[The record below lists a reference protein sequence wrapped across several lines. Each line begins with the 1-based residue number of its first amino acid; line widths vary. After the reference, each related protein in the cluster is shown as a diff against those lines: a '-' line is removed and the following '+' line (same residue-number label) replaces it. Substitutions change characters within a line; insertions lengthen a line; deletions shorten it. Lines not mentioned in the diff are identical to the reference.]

1 LKWLGR
7 LIFYGRIRRMKRVGH
22 AAALLADGRTSD
34 AEKLLDSA
42 RSKVWVED
50 LAVYHFVRGKLR
62 MEQGDLDRAQAHL
75 HTALGLGLDRA
86 SVKLNLAVLLVRKCQ
101 LVEALELLDDV
112 DLSDD
117 PAELEQA
124 RVMRR
129 VIAETRQGKPLA
141 EIPDRIA
148 RFRKKHLKKVDQT
161 PEATLPAL
169 SRRLRDKVSG
179 RDIEDACLVLGD
191 LLVRAC
197 GGTWLAGL
205 EPRDHRVVVSGV
217 LYSPA
222 AMIDALQKGDMETLS
237 LPPGSDS
244 SS

>member
-1 LKWLGR
+1 MRWLGR

-22 AAALLADGRTSD
+22 AAALLADGRTPD

-42 RSKVWVED
+42 HSKVWVED
-50 LAVYHFVRGKLR
+50 LAVYHFVRGKVR
-62 MEQGDLDRAQAHL
+62 MEQGDLDQAQVHL

-101 LVEALELLDDV
+101 MGAALELLDDV
-112 DLSDD
+112 ELSDD

-124 RVMRR
+124 RVMRE
-129 VIAETRQGKPLA
+129 IIDETRQGKPLA
-141 EIPDRIA
+141 EIPSRIA
-148 RFRKKHLKKVDQT
+148 RFRKKHLKKVDPA

-169 SRRLRDKVSG
+169 TRRLGSNLSG
-179 RDIEDACLVLGD
+179 RDVEDACLLLGQMF
-191 LLVRAC
+191 VQAR

-205 EPRDHRVVVSGV
+205 EPRDHRVLVGGV

-222 AMIDALQKGDMETLS
+222 DIIDAVQSGDTDQLS
-237 LPPGSDS
+237 LPPRSDDFS
-244 SS
+244 